1 MSKTTTVREYGHLF
15 AASENPPSIDPKGQI
30 SNAAFKWLRKIALS
44 ESEKSSPFLI
54 LTARD
59 GVECLKVKNFVGVI
73 STPDGTVI
81 EILPKHTSEETEA
94 KESRELLWKMLRVVH
109 DINWSSSTEAA
120 LKTWNKPLPDL
131 LISWFLSK
139 VNYLV
144 HRGIRSDYQRVR
156 ETRKF
161 LKGRWDISRQL
172 RLPPGK
178 ATDFCVDFDAY
189 TVNRPENRLIKCALE
204 QISRWPLSLANTRL
218 AKELSVAFANVDGSQ
233 NIAEDF
239 TLWRKQRDMAHYQ
252 PVKPWLELILNNQS
266 PWSLLGNWQGIS
278 MLFPMEK
285 LFEKY
290 LERILRKQITSG
302 YKLKGQA
309 ASEYLAWHK
318 GWGMVEDKEMFQL
331 KPDLLIKKGGSNYSI
346 MDAKWKLLDQ
356 KDREK
361 KYELQQSDFYQL
373 FAYGHKYLKGKG
385 DMLLIYP
392 KHADF
397 TSPLDVF
404 RLNGSNDN
412 NANDGLNLWVA
423 PFDLEDDILILPEEL
438 DLGCFPKESVAKTV
452 LRQSVS

>member
-1 MSKTTTVREYGHLF
+1 MSKTIIVREYGHLF
-15 AASENPPSIDPKGQI
+15 EGQI
-30 SNAAFKWLRKIALS
+30 SKAAFKWLRKRALS
-44 ESEKSSPFLI
+44 ESEKSSPFLV
-54 LTARD
+54 LTARN

-94 KESRELLWKMLRVVH
+94 KESRDLLWKMLRVVH
-109 DINWSSSTEAA
+109 DIEWFSSTEAA
-120 LKTWNKPLPDL
+120 LKTWNKPLPEL

-144 HRGIRSDYQRVR
+144 HRGIRSDYQRVW

-178 ATDFCVDFDAY
+178 ATDFCIDFDAY

-204 QISRWPLSLANTRL
+204 RISRWPLSLSNTRL
-218 AKELSVAFANVDGSQ
+218 AKELSVAFANVDESQ

-266 PWSLLGNWQGIS
+266 PWSLLGDWQGIS

-290 LERILRKQITSG
+290 LEKVLRRQIADG
-302 YKLKGQA
+302 YKLRSQA
-309 ASEYLAWHK
+309 ASKYLAWHK
-318 GWGMVEDKEMFQL
+318 GCGMVKDKEMFQL
-331 KPDLLIKKGGSNYSI
+331 NPDLLIEKGGNSYPYSI
-346 MDAKWKLLDQ
+346 MDAKWKLLNQ
-356 KDREK
+356 EDREK

-373 FAYGHKYLKGKG
+373 FAYGHKYLEGKG

-397 TSPLDVF
+397 TSPLNVF
-404 RLNGSNDN
+404 RLDSKNDN
-412 NANDGLNLWVA
+412 NANDGLNLWVV

-438 DLGCFPKESVAKTV
+438 DLGCFPKESAKAA
-452 LRQSVS
+452 